1 VVPVGGAPIGDQ
13 PSSAILAG
21 GEAFRFPGVR
31 GVGCVFTTRRG
42 GHSLPPFDG
51 FNLSFDVG
59 DDPAHVAANR
69 RALAQLL
76 GISRF
81 CELKQVHGNVL
92 HLEPAP
98 TALED
103 FASAGAS
110 LEGDALASA
119 EPGLGLCI
127 KTADCQPILIAHQSG
142 RFVAALHVGW
152 SGHVINLPGAAVA
165 RLCAHYGCQPQELH
179 ALRGPSLGPKR
190 AEFLHFAQEFGQE
203 FLPFFHRKTDTVDLW
218 RLTRH
223 QLEAAGLEPAHIHG
237 LDVCTQSSP
246 KDYFSYRAARVT
258 GRMLAV
264 VWRDDV

>member
-1 VVPVGGAPIGDQ
+1 MVPVGGAPLAAPLSGGI
-13 PSSAILAG
+13 SAD
-21 GEAFRFPGVR
+21 GEAFRFPGVD
-31 GVGCVFTTRRG
+31 GVSCVFTTRLG

-59 DDPAHVAANR
+59 DDPAQVSANR
-69 RALAQLL
+69 RALAGQLGL
-76 GISRF
+76 SRF
-81 CELKQVHGNVL
+81 CELKQVHGDVL
-92 HLEPAP
+92 HLDPTP
-98 TALED
+98 TALKD

-152 SGHVINLPGAAVA
+152 RGNVINLPGGAVA

-179 ALRGPSLGPKR
+179 ALRGPSLGPER

-223 QLEAAGLEPAHIHG
+223 QLETAGLEPAHIHG

-264 VWRDDV
+264 IWRDGV

>member
-1 VVPVGGAPIGDQ
+1 MVPVGGAPLGEKPFSVIG
-13 PSSAILAG
+13 AE
-21 GEAFRFPGVR
+21 GEAFRFPGVA
-31 GVGCVFTTRRG
+31 GVSCVFTTRRG
-42 GHSLPPFDG
+42 GCSQPPFDG

-59 DDPAHVAANR
+59 DDPAHVSSNR
-69 RALAQLL
+69 RALAQRL
-76 GISRF
+76 GLSRF
-81 CELKQVHGNVL
+81 CELKQVHGDAL
-92 HLEPAP
+92 HLGPAP

-127 KTADCQPILIAHQSG
+127 KTADCQPILIAHHSG

-152 SGHVINLPGAAVA
+152 RGNVINLPGGAVA
-165 RLCAHYGCQPQELH
+165 RLCEHYGCQPQELH
-179 ALRGPSLGPKR
+179 ALRGPSLGPSR

-203 FLPFFHRKTDTVDLW
+203 FLPFFHRKSDTVDLW

-223 QLEAAGLEPAHIHG
+223 QLETAGLPAAHIHG
-237 LDVCTQSSP
+237 LDVCTQSNP

-258 GRMLAV
+258 GRMFAV
-264 VWRDDV
+264 IWRDVV